1 MQAMNRAVSSQAAEW
16 VLAMS
21 DDATAGTGVGTT
33 CLCFGRKTLIIEV
46 NCTWRTHN
54 ISEQ

>member
-1 MQAMNRAVSSQAAEW
+1 MRAMNWAVSSQAAEW
-16 VLAMS
+16 VLVMS
-21 DDATAGTGVGTT
+21 DDATVSTCVDTT

-46 NCTWRTHN
+46 NCTWRTDN